1 MDSIAVSS
9 NCPHR
14 VWICRLLK
22 DYLEQSKQELNYI
35 EAKRAQ
41 DKLKELGDHELRRQC
56 NRMEQKQREEL
67 V

>member
-9 NCPHR
+9 NYLNR
-14 VWICRLLK
+14 VWMCRLLK

-41 DKLKELGDHELRRQC
+41 DKLKELGDHELRR
-56 NRMEQKQREEL
+56 
-67 V
+67 

>member
-1 MDSIAVSS
+1 M
-9 NCPHR
+9 
-14 VWICRLLK
+14 WMCRLLK